1 MIKTTTKPVKFSFGK
16 RSSSTLKEKEKNK
29 ITKTKTKKTSK
40 TTTTKTREIHC
51 SLIIST
57 FL

>member
-1 MIKTTTKPVKFSFGK
+1 MIKTTTKSVKFSFGK

-29 ITKTKTKKTSK
+29 ITKTKKTSK
-40 TTTTKTREIHC
+40 TTTTTKTREIHC

-57 FL
+57 YL